1 MTDDERQR
9 WKERRL
15 LLRKVIEKKRRSA
28 HAPDQR
34 RYRALVSVGLI
45 TAAIMLAGVLTTW
58 VKIRHRSETTAALA
72 SPSPAVTSPVPSPQ
86 ESAPPAVTSPR
97 RH

>member
-1 MTDDERQR
+1 MTEDERQR

-15 LLRKVIEKKRRSA
+15 LLREVIEKKRRSA
-28 HAPDQR
+28 HAPNQR

-58 VKIRHRSETTAALA
+58 VKMRHRSETTPVLA
-72 SPSPAVTSPVPSPQ
+72 SPSPAVTSP
-86 ESAPPAVTSPR
+86 PPPLEE
-97 RH
+97 